1 MSTTATLDR
10 SFNVAS
16 ISERFYIRMAI
27 AFLAVAFIG
36 FAPTYWIPMVRG
48 TLVVRPIAHV
58 HAMFFYGW
66 LLLFLRQSSLASSGR
81 LVRHRE
87 MGVLGVAVATGM
99 CFVGL
104 AMAVDSIRTMDAA
117 GFGDAGRRFAI
128 VPVTAIALFAGMF
141 AVALLNVSKPEVHKR
156 VLLAA
161 TASLLQAAVGRWFV
175 LALAPP
181 RPAGMIG
188 PPSPPPVAVSVG
200 PGLVV
205 DLLIV
210 FAMVHD
216 RRTTGR
222 VHRAYWI
229 ALAVIVAVQVLRVP
243 VSATSAW
250 MHVPQWLVTL
260 VP

>member
-1 MSTTATLDR
+1 MC
-10 SFNVAS
+10 F
-16 ISERFYIRMAI
+16 IG
-27 AFLAVAFIG
+27 LAV
-36 FAPTYWIPMVRG
+36 
-48 TLVVRPIAHV
+48 
-58 HAMFFYGW
+58 
-66 LLLFLRQSSLASSGR
+66 
-81 LVRHRE
+81 
-87 MGVLGVAVATGM
+87 
-99 CFVGL
+99 
-104 AMAVDSIRTMDAA
+104 AVDSIRTMDAA

-128 VPVTAIALFAGMF
+128 VPVTAITLFAGMF

-222 VHRAYWI
+222 VHWAYWI

-243 VSATSAW
+243 LSATSAW
-250 MHVPQWLVTL
+250 MHVPQLLVTL

>member
-10 SFNVAS
+10 AFDVAS
-16 ISERFYIRMAI
+16 VAERFYVRMAI

-36 FAPTYWIPMVRG
+36 FAPTYWVPMVRG
-48 TLVVRPIAHV
+48 TLVIRPIAHV
-58 HAMFFYGW
+58 HALFFYGW
-66 LLLFLRQSSLASSGR
+66 LLLFLKQSSLAASGR

-104 AMAVDSIRTMDAA
+104 AMAVDSIRIMDAA

-128 VPVTAIALFAGMF
+128 VPVTAIALFAAMF
-141 AVALLNVSKPEVHKR
+141 AVALLNVSRPEVHKR

-161 TASLLQAAVGRWFV
+161 TASILQAAVGRWFL

-181 RPAGMIG
+181 RPPGMIG
-188 PPSPPPVAVSVG
+188 PASSPPVAVSVG

-210 FAMVHD
+210 VAMVHD

-229 ALAVIVAVQVLRVP
+229 ALAVIVSVQVLRVP

-250 MHVPQWLVTL
+250 MHVPQWLL
-260 VP
+260 ALAP